1 MPMAVGDVED
11 ILFPVFGLASIAM
24 PYDSHQVD
32 TAIVGA
38 DGAIGLM
45 AGLGAYRSQVSC
57 VVRMPLRALKIP
69 AGSYRKLATEDE
81 ALRSLCFHD
90 NENLLAK
97 TRITAVGYAHNPV
110 VSRFAYILERTAD
123 ILRTS
128 EISLTQETIAE
139 MMYAR
144 RTSVTEAARDLK
156 KAGIIDYSRGTI
168 TILDRSVVARSCSVT
183 ERQRWAWASR
193 EFASISR
200 GR

>member
-1 MPMAVGDVED
+1 MPMIVGDVED
-11 ILFPVFGLASIAM
+11 ILFPVSGLASIVM
-24 PYDSHQVD
+24 PYESHQVD

-57 VVRMPLRALKIP
+57 VVRVPLRTLKIP
-69 AGSYRKLATEDE
+69 AGSYRKLAAEDE
-81 ALRSLCFHD
+81 ALRALCFQD

-97 TRITAVGYAHNPV
+97 TRIAAVGYAHNPV
-110 VSRFAYILERTAD
+110 VSRFAHILERTAD

-128 EISLTQETIAE
+128 EIPLTQETIAE
-139 MMYAR
+139 MLCVR

-168 TILDRSVVARSCSVT
+168 TILDRPSLLDLA
-183 ERQRWAWASR
+183 A
-193 EFASISR
+193 
-200 GR
+200 